1 MKTTTVNLLPTT
13 SYGTPS
19 GNYDGSSLDFSGDP
33 EKAADYYGGFGG
45 LQTIAFYFNDF
56 QGTIHI
62 EATLESEPTD
72 AAEQWFLVSESQH
85 NDSSITENFSRNI
98 TGNFTWIRA
107 RVTDFTQGTI
117 TKITMSY

>member
-1 MKTTTVNLLPTT
+1 MNLTSETILESTT
-13 SYGTPS
+13 YGTAS

-45 LQTIAFYFNDF
+45 LQTIAFYFNEF

-72 AAEQWFLVSESQH
+72 APEQWFLVSKSEH